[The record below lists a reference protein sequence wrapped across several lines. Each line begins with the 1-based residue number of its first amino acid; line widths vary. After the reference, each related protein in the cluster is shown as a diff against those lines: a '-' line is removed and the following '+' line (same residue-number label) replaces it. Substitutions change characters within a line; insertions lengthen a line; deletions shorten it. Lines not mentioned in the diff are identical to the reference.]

1 MLRTKSS
8 PANLNLQAEHIKF
21 VRLAEEQTRIAE
33 ETREKALGAINE
45 LNAVV
50 MNLVATRYILDV
62 VTGSQN

>member
-1 MLRTKSS
+1 LLRTQSS
-8 PANLNLQAEHIKF
+8 PANLNQQAEHTKF
-21 VRLAEEQTRIAE
+21 VRLAEEQSRLAE

-62 VTGSQN
+62 VTGS